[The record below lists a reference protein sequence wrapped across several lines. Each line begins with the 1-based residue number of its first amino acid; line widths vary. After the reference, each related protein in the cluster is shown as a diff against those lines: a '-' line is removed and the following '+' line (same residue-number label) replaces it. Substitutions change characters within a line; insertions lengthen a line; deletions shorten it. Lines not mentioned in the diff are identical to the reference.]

1 MSNTILANNYASAMS
16 LKKVYGADAPPCEK
30 RAQVEKPAMVEPLN
44 VIDANVQDIGRDAS
58 RVRQSG
64 AELNERMLEQL
75 KEATSRLQQAVESTP
90 TRLKLLVDEVASRFM
105 ITVTDEATGEVIRQ
119 VPGEAVLRI
128 AHSIERMKGLLFDK
142 RL

>member
-1 MSNTILANNYASAMS
+1 MSNTIPANNYASAIS
-16 LKKVYGADAPPCEK
+16 LKKVYGADAAPPSEK
-30 RAQVEKPAMVEPLN
+30 RAPVEKPAMVEPLN
-44 VIDANVQDIGRDAS
+44 VIDANVQDISRDAS
-58 RVRQSG
+58 RVRRSG

-90 TRLKLLVDEVASRFM
+90 TRLKLLAGEVASRFM
-105 ITVTDEATGEVIRQ
+105 ITVTGEVIRQ
-119 VPGEAVLRI
+119 VPSEAVLRI